1 MNINQKL
8 IKAAEFNPTEKSHKL
23 TVLSMC
29 QQIEKQQ
36 ITLPLY
42 QRDMSW
48 SLRKCIALLDYQL
61 LGKAPVSPLSVN
73 AINNLQDCVP
83 QVSFITREIIND
95 MNRTQI
101 SIIDGQQRLTTNYK
115 AYIDSEDFR
124 NIVLDLIKGR
134 FLLVEGAIEKY
145 QIPVGKLLNKEDSV
159 FYSYVMNSKYLR
171 KENVLPVLLQ
181 CRTKIRNYYYTINQ
195 ADDLSEDEQIE
206 WFEVLNNAGSRVSA
220 LQMRFSKMKVHGI
233 DIYTQ
238 YTNIFRDKLLEHG
251 YNFFVPKKT
260 EVSYPIATLN
270 SAYEIITGKEHTD
283 AYTPIPSDTKEN
295 QLCSLETLEI
305 QKCFKLTLE
314 ALDKALQFIQDYNLQ
329 EPDRIDYITY
339 LTGYFVYYPNDID
352 KEVESKLRDW
362 YINVN
367 FRNQTNSERRTEFKK
382 LLNIKL

>member
-8 IKAAEFNPTEKSHKL
+8 IRAAEFNPTEKSHKL

-48 SLRKCIALLDYQL
+48 NLHKCISLLNYQL

-73 AINNLQDCVP
+73 AINDLQDYVP
-83 QVSFITREIIND
+83 QVSFIT
-95 MNRTQI
+95 
-101 SIIDGQQRLTTNYK
+101 
-115 AYIDSEDFR
+115 DSEDFR

-134 FLLVEGAIEKY
+134 FLLVEGAIERY

-220 LQMRFSKMKVHGI
+220 LQMRFSKMKIHGI

-238 YTNIFRDKLLEHG
+238 YTNIFRDRLLEHG

-270 SAYEIITGKEHTD
+270 SAYEIITGKEHTE

-295 QLCSLETLEI
+295 QLCSLKPSEI
-305 QKCFKLTLE
+305 QRCFELTLK
-314 ALDKALQFIQDYNLQ
+314 ALDKALQFIQEHNLQ

-339 LTGYFVYYPNDID
+339 LTGYFVYYPDNMG
-352 KEVESKLRDW
+352 KEVENKLCEW
-362 YINVN
+362 YMNVN
-367 FRNQTNSERRTEFKK
+367 FKNQSNTGRRTEFKK
-382 LLNIKL
+382 LLNIKS